1 MANDPQKIS
10 GVVYKVLKGES
21 GTGKKGA
28 WVKQSFI
35 IETKDQYP
43 KKIMFQAWNDKCDL
57 IPEAGTEVTVSYNP
71 ESREY
76 NEKWYTDLNMWAI
89 DSGTKKVGKGEEKK
103 KELVKTGLGL
113 DDHKSKVSPLDE
125 EDELPF

>member
-1 MANDPQKIS
+1 MADPQKIS
-10 GVVYKVLKGES
+10 GVVFKILAADQ

-43 KKIMFQAWNDKCDL
+43 KKIMFQAWNDKCDI
-57 IPEAGTEVTVSYNP
+57 IPEPGTEVTVSYNP

-76 NEKWYTDLNMWAI
+76 NDKWYTDLNMWAI
-89 DSGTKKVGKGEEKK
+89 DSGKTESKPEKK
-103 KELVKTGLGL
+103 APVKTGLKL
-113 DDHKSKVSPLDE
+113 E
-125 EDELPF
+125 EEDLDELPF